1 MHRCCVVIIVV
12 ASLLSWGVAT
22 HHVVIVGMS
31 DVRACESCKATYH
44 PMFILHCQGKGIGS
58 AGGGCLS
65 PVVVR
70 VVVVLMVGLI
80 ACVEHSWPVV
90 VVVGGHHRWWRVV
103 YRRCCPSL
111 WGFGFV
117 VLKMVIDMARPDGLL
132 ACHIGHL
139 VVALLDG

>member
-1 MHRCCVVIIVV
+1 MHRCCVIIIVV
-12 ASLLSWGVAT
+12 ALLLSWGVVT
-22 HHVVIVGMS
+22 RRVVVGMS

-44 PMFILHCQGKGIGS
+44 PMFIPHCQGKGIGS

-65 PVVVR
+65 PVGVQ
-70 VVVVLMVGLI
+70 VVVVLMVGLV

-90 VVVGGHHRWWRVV
+90 VVVGGHRHWWRVV
-103 YRRCCPSL
+103 YHRCRPLL

-117 VLKMVIDMARPDGLL
+117 VLKMVIDVARPDGSLV
-132 ACHIGHL
+132 CHVSHL